1 MKIHDEAL
9 RLYELKV
16 SLENIST
23 DDKKAITEY
32 TQTEIVEEAKWVLN
46 NFLSYGCSLNEKFSG
61 LEGVEAQKEAKRE
74 VAALKR
80 FIKKYS

>member
-1 MKIHDEAL
+1 MKYHDEAL
-9 RLYELKV
+9 KIYELRT

-23 DDKKAITEY
+23 DDKKPISEY
-32 TQTEIVEEAKWVLN
+32 TQTQVVDEAKWVLN
-46 NFLSYGCSLNEKFSG
+46 NFLSYGCSLNEKYSG
-61 LEGVEAQKEAKRE
+61 DEGPEAQREAKQE